1 MLRALLR
8 QLAGAGRRPAA
19 DLAAPDPAAPAGR
32 AGPSGPE
39 AARELAATGNRAA
52 ALAAW
57 RAHVEREHAGYVDR
71 CEAAA
76 YALSVGEAAL
86 AARWY
91 TMAMPQAPQPARV
104 AINLGLAHKAAG
116 SLVPALDALG
126 LATREAPEL
135 AEGWYNLGLLHHE
148 TGEHAQAEACYRRAL
163 ARQPRM
169 SAAQDSLI
177 CLLEQV
183 WPPRPAD
190 LREALRVF
198 AAGLAAPTGPAG
210 PVADA
215 DPGRVLRIGY
225 VSADLR
231 GHSSAYFIAPVIE
244 AHDRRVVHVTC
255 YYNWYRSDAV
265 TDRLR
270 AGADAWRDVHAMDD
284 AALAR
289 QVREDRIDVLVD
301 LSGHTVGHR
310 LGAFALQPAP
320 VQATYMGY
328 LGSSG
333 LPAVEWRITDEWMD
347 PPGAPAWTETE
358 RMWRL
363 PRPFVCFR
371 PQPDAPQPGPP
382 PSVAGGHV
390 VFGAFNAHT
399 KLNDTVL
406 DTWAAVLEAVPRSRL
421 RLVVDW
427 GDAPSVRAALLGRF
441 EAHGVGAER
450 IQVLGRRP
458 LGEYFRLMAEC
469 DIGLDPFPYNGG
481 TTTFHSLWMGVPVVT
496 LAANGALARCG
507 SMILAQVGLQELVA
521 DSTAGYVAAAAALAR
536 DPARL
541 ADLRATLRTRFA
553 ASPLRD
559 ETGLA
564 RALESAYRGMWRER
578 LDTARGRG
586 E

>member
-1 MLRALLR
+1 MLKALLR
-8 QLAGAGRRPAA
+8 QLAGAARGPR
-19 DLAAPDPAAPAGR
+19 GT
-32 AGPSGPE
+32 AGPMPSGADAARAE
-39 AARELAATGNRAA
+39 AAAGNRAG

-57 RAHVEREHAGYVDR
+57 REHAERDGTGYVER

-76 YALSVGEAAL
+76 YALSIGQAML
-86 AARWY
+86 AVRWY
-91 TMAMPQAPQPARV
+91 AMAMEEAPQPARV

-116 SLVPALDALG
+116 ELEPALAALER
-126 LATREAPEL
+126 ATREAPEL
-135 AEGWYNLGLLHHE
+135 AEGWYNLGLLRHE
-148 TGEHAQAEACYRRAL
+148 TGDHAQAEACYRRAL
-163 ARQPRM
+163 ERQPGM
-169 SAAQDSLI
+169 QAAQDSLI

-183 WPPRPAD
+183 WPPRPAE
-190 LREALRVF
+190 LREALRAFAGGF
-198 AAGLAAPTGPAG
+198 AAPPAVPIG
-210 PVADA
+210 
-215 DPGRVLRIGY
+215 DPDPERVLRIGY

-244 AHDRRVVHVTC
+244 AHDRRAVHVTC
-255 YYNWYRSDAV
+255 YYNWHRGDEV

-284 AALAR
+284 ATLAR

-310 LGAFALQPAP
+310 LGAFARQPAP

-333 LPAVEWRITDEWMD
+333 LPAIQWRITDAWMD

-363 PRPFVCFR
+363 PRAFVCFR
-371 PQPDAPQPGPP
+371 PQPEAPDPGPP
-382 PSVAGGHV
+382 PSAARGHV
-390 VFGAFNAHT
+390 TFGAFNAHT

-406 DTWAAVLEAVPRSRL
+406 GTWAAVLDAMPGSRL
-421 RLVVDW
+421 RIVVDW
-427 GDAPSVRAALLGRF
+427 GDAPSVREALLRRF
-441 EAHGVGAER
+441 EASRVE
-450 IQVLGRRP
+450 VLGRRP
-458 LGEYFRLMAEC
+458 LDEYFRLMADC

-521 DSTAGYVAAAAALAR
+521 DSTESYVRIAAALAR

-541 ADLRATLRTRFA
+541 ADLRSALRARFA

-559 ETGLA
+559 EQGLA
-564 RALESAYRGMWRER
+564 RALESAYRGMWRAR
-578 LDTARGRG
+578 LDAVQGQG
-586 E
+586 A